1 MKNQDQ
7 SLDLFLQNSLKV
19 KTLDDCFYPVFKD
32 VLKYVS
38 KHQKDIV
45 KANIL
50 LSRVLDQM
58 IEYQNHS
65 ISCQQLIGK
74 NMKEYI
80 RRVDKTIQYKNQI
93 EKIKNDDYGQ
103 YNISGLYMTICA
115 YLLLL
120 FIKEVLTQHFLI
132 HFSIDLIVAVF
143 AFVLYTKGVRT
154 HDKLIQRY
162 QISKKPIIIEIIGFI
177 TSLFVVLITLKSPF
191 DISFFILV
199 IAYLVSQKIFKKLV
213 S

>member
-19 KTLDDCFYPVFKD
+19 KTLDDCFYTVFKD